1 MLLCTP
7 GFLLKRYSIGS
18 LSCRRVVVVDV
29 GVAVVVVVVVI
40 VVIILLAVAPHGISV
55 IVFVAVGV
63 FAAVVAAGK
72 EGILR
77 EWHIWH
83 ALRRGH

>member
-1 MLLCTP
+1 M
-7 GFLLKRYSIGS
+7 YSIGS

-40 VVIILLAVAPHGISV
+40 VVVILLAVAPHEISV

-63 FAAVVAAGK
+63 VAAVVAADK
-72 EGILR
+72 EGILHR
-77 EWHIWH
+77 VILAFWERSAPKH
-83 ALRRGH
+83 RGK